1 MEQGSRSLLIILCVA
16 LVLGALVVGFHPA
29 YRNALLSIAGGHPEE
44 SPIWQA
50 NRDYYPDVS
59 LPAAPVAEAPAT
71 PAPAAPA
78 ESL

>member
-1 MEQGSRSLLIILCVA
+1 MEQGSRSLMIILCVA

-29 YRNALLSIAGGHPEE
+29 YRNALLAIAGGHPAE

-59 LPAAPVAEAPAT
+59 LPAAPTDEAPA
-71 PAPAAPA
+71 AAEAAPDA
-78 ESL
+78 AN

>member
-1 MEQGSRSLLIILCVA
+1 MEQGSRSLMIILCVA

-29 YRNALLSIAGGHPEE
+29 YRNALRSIAGGHPEE

-59 LPAAPVAEAPAT
+59 LPAAASPAAPSAEAPA
-71 PAPAAPA
+71 AAA